1 MKLHMALEQTKCIL
15 SMNSY
20 PVAITTHISLV
31 SYKIINTMVIHA
43 NRLSLFLPDMQLYMF
58 RLAETSEK
66 ILKWSDRLAILIG
79 VAKAVHFLH
88 TGLIPGFFSN
98 RLKTHNVLLNE
109 HQMAKLS
116 DYGLSIV
123 ADENDKPE
131 VSSEKI
137 H

>member
-1 MKLHMALEQTKCIL
+1 M
-15 SMNSY
+15 
-20 PVAITTHISLV
+20 
-31 SYKIINTMVIHA
+31 
-43 NRLSLFLPDMQLYMF
+43 
-58 RLAETSEK
+58 
-66 ILKWSDRLAILIG
+66 LKWSDRLAILIG

-123 ADENDKPE
+123 TDETDKPE
-131 VSSEKI
+131 VSSGVMP
-137 H
+137 

>member
-1 MKLHMALEQTKCIL
+1 MRPC
-15 SMNSY
+15 
-20 PVAITTHISLV
+20 
-31 SYKIINTMVIHA
+31 IINTMVIHA
-43 NRLSLFLPDMQLYMF
+43 NRLSIFLPDMQLYMF

-109 HQMAKLS
+109 HKMAKLS

-131 VSSEKI
+131 VSSGEMNYII
-137 H
+137 HMGKRLLHPQF